1 MLKAPL
7 HPLIN
12 PASAGHYSKAGK
24 RTALEE
30 AEGMLTV
37 DQMIGACRFSMIKY
51 AYRKNLK
58 GQRESDIE
66 KMTTYENY
74 LAFLEG
80 FKKSINWDEDNY
92 LSVERLYE
100 KYNIVWRYV

>member
-1 MLKAPL
+1 MLKTPL

-12 PASAGHYSKAGK
+12 PASAGHYSRPGEK
-24 RTALEE
+24 TALEE
-30 AEGMLTV
+30 AESMLTV
-37 DQMIGACRFSMIKY
+37 DQLIGVCRFNAIKY
-51 AYRKNLK
+51 AYRKDLK

-66 KMTTYENY
+66 KMATYQAY

-80 FKKSINWDEDNY
+80 FKKSINWNEDSY

-100 KYNIVWRYV
+100 KYNIVWRYN